1 MLQAV
6 RSSFVL
12 LLCSAIAACALNQPL
27 PGTGDRTTATT
38 GTIAGLVSTDGGKT
52 AVSGRK
58 VTATNT
64 STNTR
69 VEATTATD
77 GGFTLQVPAGSYTID
92 VELRPGER
100 LEKRPETT
108 DVGTGDLDSG
118 RDFVIAR

>member
-100 LEKRPETT
+100 LEKRPEPT